1 MTTAKITVEFVNEPK
16 PGKKM
21 GSIKT
26 KELGHI
32 WCWPN
37 QLDIFKQGHH
47 YDIEYTIN
55 GDFKTFKSMAAP
67 QEQHEEKHDF
77 PEHELL
83 PARTKSPIPASPT
96 DTTLQ
101 EHIFVCGIVN
111 NWVSRENS
119 DVTEAKLIALTN
131 TARNVWGLTFGKKE

>member
-1 MTTAKITVEFVNEPK
+1 MTVATVTIEFVNPPK

-26 KELGHI
+26 KELGLI
-32 WCWPN
+32 WAWPN
-37 QLDIFKQGHH
+37 QLEIFNQGHH
-47 YDIEYTIN
+47 YSIEYSEDK
-55 GDFKTFKSMAAP
+55 DFKKFVKLAPPTASNAAT
-67 QEQHEEKHDF
+67 HF
-77 PEHELL
+77 PEHEM
-83 PARTKSPIPASPT
+83 PAVKAPPRV

-119 DVTEAKLIALTN
+119 EITEAKLIALTN
-131 TARNVWGLTFGKKE
+131 TARNVYALTFGKANE